1 MCSYLLTL
9 DDVAGTRELMPSR
22 AALPAPGGL
31 VGHPRPLLRCCR
43 AASARLGRCLYDYAG
58 RCVIVRPA
66 VPRLPRAV
74 RCSRSA
80 GPRPPAPGSVL
91 AHVGPGACANRQL
104 GPLR

>member
-1 MCSYLLTL
+1 
-9 DDVAGTRELMPSR
+9 MPSR
-22 AALPAPGGL
+22 AALPAPCGL

-58 RCVIVRPA
+58 PCVIVRPA

-91 AHVGPGACANRQL
+91 AHVGPGPVRYGSWGRYDILGAACARPA
-104 GPLR
+104 GALR